1 MILLPSKEP
10 LFASREQ
17 RKDKYVVYYDND
29 GSPACC
35 NFTATSNARI
45 CEVCGN
51 ACVQFVVDEYGKY
64 TCSACGK
71 FPRELLLH

>member
-1 MILLPSKEP
+1 MLASREP
-10 LFASREQ
+10 LFASNEKR
-17 RKDKYVVYYDND
+17 RGRYIVYYDID

-35 NFTATSNARI
+35 NFTATSSARI

-51 ACVQFVVDEYGKY
+51 CCVQFVVDENGKY

-71 FPRELLLH
+71 FPREILLQ